1 MPEQEIIKDNTEEV
15 EKMTLLVFAGDLDK
29 ILGAFIIATGAAA
42 MDIEVRMF
50 FAFWGLNA
58 LRREKCKTSRK
69 DFLSRMFGWMLP
81 KGANKLKLSKM
92 NMMGL
97 GTSMMKRV
105 MKKKNVMSLPVLIK
119 TAQELG
125 VKFTACEMSMNIMG
139 IGKEELLDGV
149 KLAGVA
155 TALSEASESKTS
167 LFIS

>member
-1 MPEQEIIKDNTEEV
+1 
-15 EKMTLLVFAGDLDK
+15 
-29 ILGAFIIATGAAA
+29 
-42 MDIEVRMF
+42 
-50 FAFWGLNA
+50 
-58 LRREKCKTSRK
+58 
-69 DFLSRMFGWMLP
+69 MLP
-81 KGANKLKLSKM
+81 KGASKLKLSKM

-119 TAQELG
+119 TAQDLG

-139 IGKEELLDGV
+139 IRKEELLDGV

-155 TALSEASESKTS
+155 TALSEASESKIS